1 MAETPL
7 PAQEDDITL
16 EKWPIPLAFSWSTQ
30 STGGSGPRPA
40 MIIRHMINTP
50 IEMPAINPK
59 EKCSIPATLLLSASS
74 AAGKK
79 TLTEM

>member
-1 MAETPL
+1 
-7 PAQEDDITL
+7 
-16 EKWPIPLAFSWSTQ
+16 
-30 STGGSGPRPA
+30 

-59 EKCSIPATLLLSASS
+59 EKCSMPATLLLSASS

-79 TLTEM
+79 TLMNVKLFLMILEINYLAWMISQSRARSRWRRRASASRSNWAS